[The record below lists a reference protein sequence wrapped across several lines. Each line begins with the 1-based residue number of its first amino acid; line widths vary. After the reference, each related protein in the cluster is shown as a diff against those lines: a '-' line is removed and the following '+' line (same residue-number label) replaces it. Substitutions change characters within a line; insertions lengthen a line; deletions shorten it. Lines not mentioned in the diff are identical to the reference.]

1 MSTPLSVFARPYLI
15 DRQARATLD
24 HAVLVLEKQP
34 SGLMLGDDDD
44 EEDTMPTSAGQ
55 GSQRAQL
62 SEPLVFPVR
71 KAGKA
76 ANAFL
81 MGITIGRTQNND
93 VVVSDDSVSR
103 FHAYFDRDPA
113 SDLWRLVDM
122 GSLNGT
128 HVGPLRLTPNQP
140 HVCAARE
147 TLLIGKVPMLFFVPE
162 TFLAYVDSRI

>member
-1 MSTPLSVFARPYLI
+1 MSIPLSVFARPFLA
-15 DRQARATLD
+15 DRAARASLD
-24 HAVLVLEKQP
+24 HPLLVLERHAP
-34 SGLMLGDDDD
+34 TGLMLGDDD
-44 EEDTMPTSAGQ
+44 EEPEIPTNAGQ
-55 GSQRAQL
+55 STQRAAL
-62 SEPLVFPVR
+62 SEPLLFPVK

-93 VVVSDDSVSR
+93 VCLADDSVSR

-128 HVGPLRLTPNQP
+128 HVGGVKLTPNQP

-147 TLLIGKVPMLFFVPE
+147 ALVIGKVPMLFLVPE
-162 TFLAYVDSRI
+162 TFLAYVDARI